1 MDLDNLLYYRHLEKE
16 NIENKEQLLG
26 VINNIDDSFTGRS
39 DVMSLHVFFMESA
52 NMLKNS
58 IKQLELGF
66 FDAAFYSVRS
76 AVEISRVL
84 VRVSIEDVPIE
95 SELYQK
101 WINLQ
106 RFPFDGNIKQ
116 QLKEMNLVYEEI
128 RCSFSDF
135 FSEQYERLGIVNKY
149 IHKQGYKTFY
159 QPNSIV
165 EVLNK
170 RKEERKSLFVEFINN
185 SIIEIILLRLCIDP
199 FPLLLNDEEIMYKI
213 HFQSMTFPFKEDT
226 LEFLGKDF
234 IDKYKKTEF
243 YKGHLNMFQGNE
255 SMTEGTYNIVNHE
268 YYEREKWDE
277 VKEQLHLLTK
287 DAIRAVKIFNL
298 LEDATRIYFVNGFIS
313 YYSNTPSLR
322 TESSFNSKKLTDLK
336 LKQKKINTDY
346 DGAFLSYFDS
356 DGEDIWVVHNSELD
370 QNQIEDI
377 LKIR

>member
-58 IKQLELGF
+58 IKQFELGF

-106 RFPFDGNIKQ
+106 IFPFDGNIKQ

-135 FSEQYERLGIVNKY
+135 F
-149 IHKQGYKTFY
+149 F
-159 QPNSIV
+159 
-165 EVLNK
+165 
-170 RKEERKSLFVEFINN
+170 
-185 SIIEIILLRLCIDP
+185 
-199 FPLLLNDEEIMYKI
+199 
-213 HFQSMTFPFKEDT
+213 
-226 LEFLGKDF
+226 
-234 IDKYKKTEF
+234 
-243 YKGHLNMFQGNE
+243 
-255 SMTEGTYNIVNHE
+255 
-268 YYEREKWDE
+268 
-277 VKEQLHLLTK
+277 
-287 DAIRAVKIFNL
+287 
-298 LEDATRIYFVNGFIS
+298 
-313 YYSNTPSLR
+313 
-322 TESSFNSKKLTDLK
+322 
-336 LKQKKINTDY
+336 
-346 DGAFLSYFDS
+346 
-356 DGEDIWVVHNSELD
+356 
-370 QNQIEDI
+370 
-377 LKIR
+377 